1 MKNLILILL
10 SGVLFTSHSF
20 GQEVLTT
27 NTLTGEGIH
36 PKADLSAISWMKG
49 QWKGNA
55 FGGEVEEVWSAPMGD
70 AMMGSFRLLKEGEI
84 SFYEFML
91 FREVEN
97 SLVFQVKHFN
107 KDLTGWEEKNET
119 EDFPLVKA
127 EGNRVYFN
135 TITFEK
141 KGENELVI
149 YLAMKMKD
157 GHQEFSFVYERAGE
171 LN

>member
-1 MKNLILILL
+1 MKNLFLILL
-10 SGVLFTSHSF
+10 SGVLFIFPSF

-27 NTLTGEGIH
+27 NTLSGEGIH
-36 PKADLSAISWMKG
+36 AKADLSAISWMKG

-97 SLVFQVKHFN
+97 TLIFQVKHFN

-119 EDFPLVKA
+119 EDFSLVKVD
-127 EGNRVYFN
+127 GNRVYFN

-141 KGENELVI
+141 KGENELAI
-149 YLAMKMKD
+149 YLAMKTKD
-157 GHQEFSFVYERAGE
+157 GHQEFSFVYERVGE
-171 LN
+171 LE

>member
-1 MKNLILILL
+1 MKHLFLILL
-10 SGVLFTSHSF
+10 SGILFISSGL
-20 GQEVLTT
+20 GQEALTA
-27 NTLTGEGIH
+27 NTLTGEGVN
-36 PKADLSAISWMKG
+36 PEADLSAISWMKG

-55 FGGEVEEVWSAPMGD
+55 FGGEVEEVRSSPVGD

-119 EDFPLVKA
+119 EDFSLVKV

-149 YLAMKMKD
+149 YLAMQTNN
-157 GHQEFSFVYERAGE
+157 GHQEFSFVYERVGE
-171 LN
+171 LE